1 MDPCQPLTTDAQP
14 RRGRTSKSS
23 PRLGAPPPSTR
34 TRARTRRTLTRAGAS
49 SAMAATRG
57 PSDTPRAACGVSWG
71 ARRHLLATAPSAVLM
86 QGALWESGPPGPRR
100 APPADPRRAGFP
112 LAPPCG
118 RRVNNTSAFSPR
130 GTEDEDFPRQGQV
143 ANLRRTS
150 YKHSF
155 INEPQ
160 TSNCLSFYCDTFTTS
175 YQTFNSI

>member
-1 MDPCQPLTTDAQP
+1 MDPRQPLTTDAQP
-14 RRGRTSKSS
+14 RRGRTSKPS
-23 PRLGAPPPSTR
+23 PRPGAPPPPTR
-34 TRARTRRTLTRAGAS
+34 PRARTRRNLTRAGAS
-49 SAMAATRG
+49 SAMAATWG
-57 PSDTPRAACGVSWG
+57 PSNTPRVACGVSWG
-71 ARRHLLATAPSAVLM
+71 ARQHLPAAAPSAVLM

-130 GTEDEDFPRQGQV
+130 GTDDKDFPSQGQV

-155 INEPQ
+155 INKP
-160 TSNCLSFYCDTFTTS
+160 
-175 YQTFNSI
+175 